1 MTSSDS
7 PYSADFFAYITAE
20 KGLSTNTVV
29 AYQQDLE
36 QFFEFCRVHHVLPP
50 DANLS
55 FLRGYVGHMRKL
67 GQSSR
72 TLARKVSTLKQFYSF
87 LMRENRV
94 VGNPAELLTILVKE
108 KRLPKHLT
116 EAEMVALVTTPDG
129 TSETSTRDR
138 AILELWYAT
147 GCRVTELVQ
156 LESGQ
161 IDWKGRVVR
170 VLGKGNRERL
180 IPIHEEALFWCKR
193 YKEVRHEWMRRWGLK
208 DTDIF
213 FLTLRGTTFTRQALW
228 KLVRQYAKMAGITR
242 PVWPHM
248 IRHSFATQLLAGGAD
263 LRAVQELLG
272 HRSITTTEVY
282 THLNIENLKVM
293 QAKFHPRS

>member
-1 MTSSDS
+1 MTSID
-7 PYSADFFAYITAE
+7 SADFLAYITAE
-20 KGLSTNTVV
+20 KGLSVNTVS

-36 QFFEFCRVHHVLPP
+36 QFLVFCTIHHTDPREADLR
-50 DANLS
+50 
-55 FLRGYVGHMRKL
+55 FLRGYVGHMRKQ

-87 LMRENRV
+87 LLRENRA

-116 EAEMVALVTTPDG
+116 EEEMVALVTAPDG
-129 TSETSTRDR
+129 IGEASVRDR

-147 GCRVTELVQ
+147 GCRVTELTQ
-156 LESGQ
+156 LEAGQ

-180 IPIHEEALFWCKR
+180 VPVHEEALFWCKE
-193 YKEVRHEWMRRWGLK
+193 YKGIRHAWMQRWGLK
-208 DTDIF
+208 DTDVF
-213 FLTLRGTTFTRQALW
+213 FLTHRGTGFTRQALW
-228 KLVRQYAKMAGITR
+228 KLVKHYAKVAGIAR

-282 THLNIENLKVM
+282 THLNVESLKLM